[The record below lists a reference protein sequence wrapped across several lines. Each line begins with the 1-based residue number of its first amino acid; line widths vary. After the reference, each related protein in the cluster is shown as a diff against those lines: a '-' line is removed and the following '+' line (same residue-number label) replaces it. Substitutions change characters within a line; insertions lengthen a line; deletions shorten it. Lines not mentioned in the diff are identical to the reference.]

1 MPQNAIQFQK
11 GLSETRFLEL
21 YGSEDKCI
29 AAVER
34 MRWPGG
40 FVCPECGH
48 DDAHRLE
55 RRSLLQC
62 ALCRTQH
69 SITARTIFESTKLP
83 LTTWFRAMYHLS
95 SSKNGISAL
104 ELRRRLGVTYRTAW
118 LLKLKLSEVM
128 REREAERVFTE
139 RVEIDDAYLGGERPA
154 RAGHAGR
161 GADGK
166 TPFLA
171 AVETDHEGKPRQ
183 IALQIV
189 PGFTTEA
196 VAEFAKGVRPECG
209 GVLGRAGLLRSGDR
223 GRLQPHRLDQRRGQ
237 KGGGEGMLQVGEHG
251 AGEHQERAGGHLPS
265 RQCQACA
272 AVPGRVR
279 VPLQPSQRSGGDTRS
294 VGVGVAAHGAQAV
307 SCDQAR
313 RLTYV
318 PNQVL
323 PLA

>member
-1 MPQNAIQFQK
+1 MHRRCRAHALAR
-11 GLSETRFLEL
+11 GLRL
-21 YGSEDKCI
+21 
-29 AAVER
+29 
-34 MRWPGG
+34 
-40 FVCPECGH
+40 PECGH

-104 ELRRRLGVTYRTAW
+104 ELRRAPGGDLPNGAW

-128 REREAERVFTE
+128 REREAERCVH
-139 RVEIDDAYLGGERPA
+139 RAGGDRRRLSRRRAPA

-196 VAEFAKGVRPECG
+196 VAEFAKGKFAPSVEVYSDGLACFG
-209 GVLGRAGLLRSGDR
+209 AVIEAGCS
-223 GRLQPHRLDQRRGQ
+223 HTVSIS
-237 KGGGEGMLQVGEHG
+237 GGGRKAVEKACFKWVNTALGNIKSALVGTYRHV
-251 AGEHQERAGGHLPS
+251 S
-265 RQCQACA
+265 CQACA
-272 AVPGRVR
+272 AVPWPSSRTASTVATIWRGYSIGWRGCRCARGPGRIV
-279 VPLQPSQRSGGDTRS
+279 
-294 VGVGVAAHGAQAV
+294 
-307 SCDQAR
+307 
-313 RLTYV
+313 
-318 PNQVL
+318 
-323 PLA
+323 

>member
-196 VAEFAKGVRPECG
+196 VAEFAKGKFAPSVEVYSDGLACFG
-209 GVLGRAGLLRSGDR
+209 AVIEAGCS
-223 GRLQPHRLDQRRGQ
+223 HTVSIS
-237 KGGGEGMLQVGEHG
+237 GGGRKAVEKACFKWVNTALGNIKSALVGTYRHVSAKHAPRYLAEFAYRFNRRNDL
-251 AGEHQERAGGHLPS
+251 AGILDRLAWVSLRTGPRPYRVIKQGG
-265 RQCQACA
+265 
-272 AVPGRVR
+272 
-279 VPLQPSQRSGGDTRS
+279 
-294 VGVGVAAHGAQAV
+294 
-307 SCDQAR
+307 
-313 RLTYV
+313 
-318 PNQVL
+318 
-323 PLA
+323 